1 MRVVIVGGGKVG
13 YYTAKTLKEH
23 GVEVKVIEKNPQI
36 CMKIANELDVAV
48 LCADGTTVE
57 AIAQAGTSKADV
69 FIAVTGSDE
78 DNIVSCE
85 LAKRRFKVKKVISRA
100 NNPKNIKIIKLLG
113 ADLAVCSTQVI
124 TNLIEMEV
132 DSELKMLATL
142 SSGEAGIVEVVI
154 PDGFN
159 LKEQPLSQI
168 DLPKNCIIIAAVRD
182 DKMIIPNGETVLK
195 SSDLLTAVVSH
206 ESQKAFKKIFS
217 KK

>member
-23 GVEVKVIEKNPQI
+23 GTEVKVIEKNLQTS
-36 CMKIANELDVAV
+36 MKIANELDVSV
-48 LCADGTTVE
+48 LSADGTTVE
-57 AIAQAGTSKADV
+57 ALAQAGTSKADV

-78 DNIVSCE
+78 NNIVACE
-85 LAKRRFKVKKVISRA
+85 LAKRRFNVKRVISRA
-100 NNPKNIKIIKLLG
+100 NNPKNVKIMKLLG

-142 SSGEAGIVEVVI
+142 SGGEAGVVEVVI
-154 PDGFN
+154 PNEFN
-159 LKEQPLSQI
+159 SEGLSLSQI
-168 DLPKNCIIIAAVRD
+168 DLPKNCIIVAVVSYGN
-182 DKMIIPNGETVLK
+182 MIIPNGHTVLK
-195 SSDLLTAVVSH
+195 PGDLLTAVVSH
-206 ESQKAFKKIFS
+206 GSQKTFKKVFS